1 MVESES
7 FIKEVSEEVKRDKLF
22 KALNKF
28 KWPLFALIILL
39 IGTVGG
45 YEYYKFD
52 KKRKAQ
58 ENGEF
63 LVSAI
68 ENLNNNGETVSS
80 EIENKFIAIL
90 IKLHEAR
97 YLEEKGDIKGAKTAY
112 NHVIDKHGG
121 NRFFSDY
128 SKFQLYLLDPAE
140 SLRDTKKIEVL
151 DQLSAPDSPM
161 KLLALE
167 QKLYLYVK
175 ANDLENVKLLLK
187 LISSDQAITPEQV
200 SRIKEVESMYE
211 LN

>member
-90 IKLHEAR
+90 IKLHEAK
-97 YLEEKGDIKGAKTAY
+97 YFEEKGDIKRAKTAY
-112 NHVIDKHGG
+112 NHLIDKHGG

-140 SLRDTKKIEVL
+140 SLRDAKKIEVL

-175 ANDLENVKLLLK
+175 ANDLENIKLLLK

-200 SRIKEVESMYE
+200 SRIKEVESMYD

>member
-22 KALNKF
+22 KALNKY

-39 IGTVGG
+39 VGTVGG
-45 YEYYKFD
+45 YEYFKFD
-52 KKRKAQ
+52 RKRTAQ

-68 ENLNNNGETVSS
+68 ENLYNNGETGSS

-90 IKLHEAR
+90 IKLHEAK
-97 YLEEKGDIKGAKTAY
+97 YFEEKGDIEGAKTAY
-112 NHVIDKHGG
+112 NHLIDKHGG

-167 QKLYLYVK
+167 QKLHLYVK
-175 ANDLENVKLLLK
+175 ANDLENIKLLLK

>member
-39 IGTVGG
+39 VGTVGG

-90 IKLHEAR
+90 IKLHEAK
-97 YLEEKGDIKGAKTAY
+97 YFEEKGDIKGAKTAY
-112 NHVIDKHGG
+112 NHLIDKHGG

-128 SKFQLYLLDPAE
+128 SKFQLYILDPAE

-151 DQLSAPDSPM
+151 DQLSAPDSSM

-175 ANDLENVKLLLK
+175 ANDLENIKLLLK